1 MILRES
7 LALSL
12 LGGAV
17 GVVTGV
23 VAIGLL
29 NGLPAVAGWVQ
40 ASFSM
45 ALFVQALV
53 TAFVLG
59 AAGGAYP
66 SWRASLMRP
75 VEALR
80 YE

>member
-1 MILRES
+1 MILK
-7 LALSL
+7 
-12 LGGAV
+12 
-17 GVVTGV
+17 
-23 VAIGLL
+23 GLL
-29 NGLPAVAGWVQ
+29 RRKTRTLLTMAGWVQ
-40 ASFSM
+40 ASFSI
-45 ALFVQALV
+45 ALFAQALV